1 MKPPPM
7 PDTPPPFSMKNQTEI
22 PEVRPHPTGGYTH
35 AWPLTGSAR
44 IYTGHFPTAPAA
56 IRAAHCAV
64 NPRIRAALVAARAR
78 P

>member
-1 MKPPPM
+1 M
-7 PDTPPPFSMKNQTEI
+7 PDTPLPFSMKNQTEI
-22 PEVRPHPTGGYTH
+22 PEVRLHPTGGYTH

-64 NPRIRAALVAARAR
+64 NPRIRAALAAARSR